1 MHQLQ
6 RFADQDTQWALED
19 FVEVA
24 NQLLPQFL
32 PDGGAE
38 SRIQETVNARL
49 VRHYSTNGLLDKPFK
64 LGREARYTYRHLLQV
79 LLLRRLLA
87 EGYSSGAVGQL
98 IANKTNHDLEVLLQ
112 GGAQLTVEAANPALA
127 FLAQVQA
134 RSAEPVSPVPPPPVA
149 GMAPSAPPPSASPSP
164 PISSR
169 WVRHPLLEGLELH
182 IREDFRYPTT
192 PQERDALLQLVAQVL
207 TPSPSGSSPSGSSP
221 SGSSPSGSSP
231 SGSSSSGSSPSRSYP
246 ANPSS
251 SKRRTPP

>member
-6 RFADQDTQWALED
+6 RFADQDTQWALDD
-19 FVEVA
+19 FVEVT

-49 VRHYSTNGLLDKPFK
+49 VRHYSTSGLLDKPLK
-64 LGREARYTYRHLLQV
+64 QGREARYTYRHLLQ
-79 LLLRRLLA
+79 LLVLRRLLA
-87 EGYSSGAVGQL
+87 EGYSSGAIGQL
-98 IANKTNHDLEVLLQ
+98 VSPKTNHDLEVLLQ

-134 RSAEPVSPVPPPPVA
+134 RSTEASAPLAPTSVA
-149 GMAPSAPPPSASPSP
+149 GMAPRSAPPPSSASPSA
-164 PISSR
+164 STASR

-192 PQERDALLQLVAQVL
+192 PQERDALLQLIAQVL
-207 TPSPSGSSPSGSSP
+207 TPDSSHSASPR
-221 SGSSPSGSSP
+221 
-231 SGSSSSGSSPSRSYP
+231 SSSARSFSSQSSSH
-246 ANPSS
+246 PSS
-251 SKRRTPP
+251 SHPSPTQWRTPP

>member
-6 RFADQDTQWALED
+6 RFADQDTQWALDD

-49 VRHYSTNGLLDKPFK
+49 VRHYSTNGLLDKPLK
-64 LGREARYTYRHLLQV
+64 QGREARYTYRHLLQ
-79 LLLRRLLA
+79 LLVLRRLLA
-87 EGYSSGAVGQL
+87 EGYSSSAIGQL
-98 IANKTNHDLEVLLQ
+98 VSHKTNHNLEVLLQ

-134 RSAEPVSPVPPPPVA
+134 RSAKPMPPQAPVAMA
-149 GMAPSAPPPSASPSP
+149 GMAPRSAPPPSPSPSAP
-164 PISSR
+164 TPSH

-182 IREDFRYPTT
+182 IRDDFRYPTT
-192 PQERDALLQLVAQVL
+192 PQERDALLHLIAQVL
-207 TPSPSGSSPSGSSP
+207 TPEPSHGSAPR
-221 SGSSPSGSSP
+221 
-231 SGSSSSGSSPSRSYP
+231 SSSARAVSFH
-246 ANPSS
+246 PSS
-251 SKRRTPP
+251 SHPSSS